1 VNPDVNCL
9 QRRRRRAAGDKAVT
23 VSFRG
28 TDGLDDFMTRL
39 MGRPYQEAE
48 DDEATVVAKRA
59 RT

>member
-1 VNPDVNCL
+1 MM
-9 QRRRRRAAGDKAVT
+9 
-23 VSFRG
+23 VSFG
-28 TDGLDDFMTRL
+28 GADGLDDFMTRL